1 MATGIAV
8 VDNWV
13 SVPDPRIATQQPYY
27 SNYSAPIRY
36 HQLYSPA
43 GVVWETEI
51 LSSWSEWS
59 CDHDGPCCGCDC
71 DCRSEKKDND
81 SGDRYERGIQNK
93 RGAHGAA
100 NLQDHRVNHEPSQRH
115 LNDAQRRIKDWVTV
129 MPGLVKNNMAPATTQ
144 KTEKCGCKNCKEERK
159 RERRSAGKET
169 KHRSKQEEEKKKRRK
184 SRR

>member
-13 SVPDPRIATQQPYY
+13 SIPDPRIATQQPYY

-36 HQLYSPA
+36 YQLYSPA
-43 GVVWETEI
+43 GVVWETET

-93 RGAHGAA
+93 RGAVS
-100 NLQDHRVNHEPSQRH
+100 NLFSLYFRILLTFGPARCRQSAGPQSQPR
-115 LNDAQRRIKDWVTV
+115 AITV
-129 MPGLVKNNMAPATTQ
+129 L
-144 KTEKCGCKNCKEERK
+144 
-159 RERRSAGKET
+159 ERRRQAQHST
-169 KHRSKQEEEKKKRRK
+169 KYATDFKQRSVPAR
-184 SRR
+184 